1 MMRIVAFCCLVTIAS
16 CCFGQSLD
24 SLVTPMRSG
33 VSTPSDDAR
42 SIRPRAEIQALTDR
56 MVDRWNAHDIDGYM
70 EQAWKSDE
78 FRIVGLD
85 DEAFTV
91 TGWTHAL
98 QDYKQG
104 YTDRTKMGNMRC
116 QVLGIELV
124 TPELALVSNRC
135 IQILN
140 DRARVGISWMVVAK
154 FSDAWKVVSDYSWYH
169 SHTPLQVDPYLLR
182 PWKMVPFGSQDPL
195 SFPAVLRGV
204 FVKADSDR
212 NQTVPISLS
221 ITPNGHSRIANCEP

>member
-1 MMRIVAFCCLVTIAS
+1 MMRIVACCCLITIAS

-24 SLVTPMRSG
+24 SLLTPMRSQ
-33 VSTPSDDAR
+33 VSIPSSDAR
-42 SIRPRAEIQALTDR
+42 SIKACAEIQALTER
-56 MVDRWNAHDIDGYM
+56 IVDRWNARDIDGYM

-78 FRIVGLD
+78 FRIVVLD
-85 DEAFTV
+85 GEAFTV
-91 TGWTHAL
+91 TGWTHTL

-104 YTDRTKMGNMRC
+104 YTDRSKMGDMRC

-135 IQILN
+135 TQIVN
-140 DRARVGISWMVVAK
+140 NTARVGMSWTVMAK
-154 FSDAWKVVSDYSWYH
+154 FADGWKVVSDYSWYH
-169 SHTPLQVDPYLLR
+169 PHTHLQVDPYLLR

-195 SFPAVLRGV
+195 SFPPVLRGV

-212 NQTVPISLS
+212 KQTVPISLS
-221 ITPNGHSRIANCEP
+221 ITPNGQPLTANR